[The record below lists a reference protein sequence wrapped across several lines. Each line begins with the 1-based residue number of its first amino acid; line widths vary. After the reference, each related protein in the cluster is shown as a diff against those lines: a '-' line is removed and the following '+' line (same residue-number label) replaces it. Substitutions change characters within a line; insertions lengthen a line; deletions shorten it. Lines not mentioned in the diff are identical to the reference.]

1 MVLPEG
7 QLFFLHVQHSR
18 RDQDTGIYWC
28 TATNQ
33 LGEARSRNASVELA
47 VLREEFRATPKSSRV
62 AAGESATLECVAP
75 RGHPEPSVTW
85 FKDGA
90 QVATGTG
97 RIRLLGHG
105 SLLIADVRHADQGRY
120 VCRAAN
126 LLGTRETPAATLSV
140 HTKPYFVRVPE
151 DVTTLADET
160 VEFQCKVNGDPKP
173 TVTWRRQDGKMPV
186 GRANIQEDKSL
197 RIQNVAP
204 MDEGT
209 YICESQNF
217 VGSVSASASLTVH
230 SRPSFRLTPEDQ
242 KVGLNGVAKFDCL
255 ATGNPLPSVF
265 WTREGKQVL
274 MFPGKSHGRFSVTN
288 EGTLVISSVRKEDRG
303 YYTCSALS
311 VVGSSMAKGHLE
323 VTANADLPPPVI
335 RLGPANQTLPI
346 NTAAIMP
353 CEASGKPTPT
363 VRWQYNGVPLQIDT
377 RPRYVILQSGTLRIN
392 GLQITD
398 SGTYTCTASTES
410 GETSW
415 TASLTVESPHNP
427 NVNFHR
433 SPDPSTFP
441 GPPSKPVV
449 VNISETS
456 ITLTWRRSEKV
467 GESSLKGYSIEYY
480 SSDLQSGWVSGA
492 RRLLSETYT
501 VQALRPDSRYI
512 FIVRAENS
520 HGLGP
525 PSPASDTIR
534 TLGLP
539 PHLLPEYNLD
549 EARAKL
555 TACVV
560 TLLDARAAS
569 STAVKLTWRIQE
581 DKDYVEGFY
590 IRFRDVSG
598 GSQKYNMVTVLNGA
612 ASSYVLSNLRPYTKY
627 EFFLVPFFMSVEGP
641 PSNSRSV
648 QTLEDVPTA
657 APQDVTA
664 QVLNVTT
671 ATIFWSPPPS
681 QHCNGKLR
689 GYNVYV
695 TGNLSEPFLNKS
707 TNSTTNTLLVT
718 NLKAGASYKVR
729 IVAHTSVGSG
739 PLSSPVPFSMDSPSS
754 PSLSTPFNSIVKQSW
769 FIALIGCL
777 MFIAVSVFVLFVV
790 CKRKLELKKAI
801 TTAPVQ
807 KPEDLRTGL
816 SHHDALWINQS
827 AWRPCDSSKDAFC
840 DTKLLNK
847 MDCASNDLN
856 YSSVY
861 APLNCGVSASDYAE
875 VDTQNLTTFCK
886 KDLPLIPEP
895 YATTTLINP
904 SLQKSFNGSAKDGR
918 SGSSGEE
925 GSRLSDKVFD
935 LELRL
940 PNKAEDITDRL
951 LESDKLTS
959 PVSDSGSYTTD
970 EYGMPIK
977 KSRQKFSKGKAM
989 PNGPMINW
997 AQIIPPPPEQPP
1009 SDAGSAPNTP
1019 ASHRR
1024 VSSHSSQPKKKLPS
1038 GCSQASSSS
1047 ARVLQG
1053 VPRFTGP
1060 SPWASLNESNS
1071 LGACYADPSTGP
1083 HFTTRGLGPL
1093 LSPPQQPQSQTHPSP
1108 FCQSLMNKGVQS
1120 SLPSLLSKSNSV
1132 SPALELSRPHLATL
1146 QVSWLKFMQS
1156 QLIQPKPSI
1165 EPGHVYHPAD
1175 GESDAEED
1183 MSRPRS
1189 LESSVAGDT
1198 DYAPSHA
1205 PSWSSMTEQ
1214 SNSSC
1219 TSGRSSGA
1227 SSYDD
1232 SVYNEIDFASAV
1244 ALAAQNAGFQVTG
1257 SIVSTAPADTNSAK
1271 QGNKNNIPAWLI
1283 SQQDGKVSSVQ
1294 RPVSRTIGHQLRNT
1308 GDYPQ
1313 TQLPLS
1319 LSLPMQRNQGEHEKT
1334 PKGDAKISTQNKA
1347 ASMKQPNFHIY
1358 HEPPSLLP
1366 PSRGDPR
1373 WRAGEQED
1381 LLHTKSVPMEHI
1393 DKGSAFVQKESMH
1406 MYHGST

>member
-1 MVLPEG
+1 MALQDRRYRCFLRIMTASWIIAAVAAARSSADILPGRAPRITEHPGDVVVRKHEPVTLRCRADAEPPARLSWFHEGRPVRNSATRMVLPEG

-18 RDQDTGIYWC
+18 RDQDTGLYWC
-28 TATNQ
+28 TATNA

-62 AAGESATLECVAP
+62 AVGDSATLECIAP

-126 LLGTRETPAATLSV
+126 LLGTRESPAATLSV

-151 DVTTLADET
+151 DVTTLADEA

-186 GRANIQEDKSL
+186 GRASIQENKNL
-197 RIQNVAP
+197 RIQNVSP

-209 YICESQNF
+209 YICESENF

-242 KVGLNGVAKFDCL
+242 KVGLNGVAKFDCF
-255 ATGNPLPSVF
+255 ATGNPQPSVF
-265 WTREGKQVL
+265 WTREGDQVL

-323 VTANADLPPPVI
+323 VTAMADLPPPVI

-353 CEASGKPTPT
+353 CEATGKPTPT
-363 VRWQYNGVPLQIDT
+363 VRWQYNAVPLQTDT
-377 RPRYVILQSGTLRIN
+377 RPRFVILQSGTLRIN
-392 GLQITD
+392 GLQILD
-398 SGTYTCTASTES
+398 SGMYTCTASSES

-467 GESSLKGYSIEYY
+467 GESSLKGYTIEYY

-492 RRLLSETYT
+492 HRVLSETYT
-501 VQALRPDSRYI
+501 IQPLRPDSRYI
-512 FIVRAENS
+512 FIIRAENS

-534 TLGLP
+534 TLGLA
-539 PHLLPEYNLD
+539 PHFLPEYNLD

-555 TACVV
+555 TSCMV
-560 TLLDARAAS
+560 TLMDMRAAS
-569 STAVKLTWRIQE
+569 STAVKLTWRIQG

-590 IRFRDVSG
+590 IRFRDVSEG
-598 GSQKYNMVTVLNGA
+598 LQSYNMVTVLNGG
-612 ASSYVLSNLRPYTKY
+612 ASSYILNDLRPYAKY
-627 EFFLVPFFMSVEGP
+627 EFFLVPFYKSVEGP

-657 APQDVTA
+657 APEDVRA
-664 QVLNVTT
+664 HVLNVTT
-671 ATIFWSPPPS
+671 ATIFWSPPPP
-681 QHCNGKLR
+681 QHCNGKLK
-689 GYNVYV
+689 GYNVYL

-707 TNSTTNTLLVT
+707 TNSTTNSLLVT
-718 NLKAGASYKVR
+718 NLKAGSSYKVR

-739 PLSSPVPFSMDSPSS
+739 PLSSPVLFRMHSPSS
-754 PSLSTPFNSIVKQSW
+754 TSLSTPFHNIVKQSW

-777 MFIAVSVFVLFVV
+777 TFIAVSMFVLFVV
-790 CKRKLELKKAI
+790 RKRKLELKKAI
-801 TTAPVQ
+801 TAVPVH
-807 KPEDLRTGL
+807 KSEDLSNCFNSLTGRTGL
-816 SHHDALWINQS
+816 SPHEALWINHS
-827 AWRPCDSSKDAFC
+827 AWRPCDSSKDGFC
-840 DTKLLNK
+840 ETKLLNK
-847 MDCASNDLN
+847 MDCTSNDLN

-861 APLNCGVSASDYAE
+861 APLHCGINAPDYAE
-875 VDTQNLTTFCK
+875 VDTHNLTTFYK
-886 KDLPLIPEP
+886 KGLPSVPEP

-904 SLQKSFNGSAKDGR
+904 SLHKSFSGSGQDGR

-925 GSRLSDKVFD
+925 GGRLSDKAFD
-935 LELRL
+935 LELRRS
-940 PNKAEDITDRL
+940 NEEGITNRL

-977 KSRQKFSKGKAM
+977 KSRRKLSRGNAM
-989 PNGPMINW
+989 PKGPMMNW
-997 AQIIPPPPEQPP
+997 AEIIPPPPEQPP
-1009 SDAGSAPNTP
+1009 SDVGSAPNTP
-1019 ASHRR
+1019 ASHRG
-1024 VSSHSSQPKKKLPS
+1024 VSPHSRQLKQKLLS
-1038 GCSQASSSS
+1038 GCSQASLSS
-1047 ARVLQG
+1047 ARVMQG
-1053 VPRFTGP
+1053 APRFAGP
-1060 SPWASLNESNS
+1060 SPRASLNKSSNS
-1071 LGACYADPSTGP
+1071 IGACYADPSTGL
-1083 HFTTRGLGPL
+1083 HFATRDLRPL
-1093 LSPPQQPQSQTHPSP
+1093 LRPPLQSQLQTQPSP
-1108 FCQSLMNKGVQS
+1108 FCQTLMDRGVQS
-1120 SLPSLLSKSNSV
+1120 SLPSLV
-1132 SPALELSRPHLATL
+1132 SESHSLKPALEVSGPNRAAL
-1146 QVSWLKFMQS
+1146 Q
-1156 QLIQPKPSI
+1156 
-1165 EPGHVYHPAD
+1165 GHIYHPMD
-1175 GESDAEED
+1175 GESDAED
-1183 MSRPRS
+1183 ITRPQS

-1205 PSWSSMTEQ
+1205 PSWASMTEQ

-1232 SVYNEIDFASAV
+1232 TVYNEVDFANAV
-1244 ALAAQNAGFQVTG
+1244 ALAAQNAGLQANG
-1257 SIVSTAPADTNSAK
+1257 SIISTARLINSYGIKNTYENLTKARLK
-1271 QGNKNNIPAWLI
+1271 Q
-1283 SQQDGKVSSVQ
+1283 Q
-1294 RPVSRTIGHQLRNT
+1294 R
-1308 GDYPQ
+1308 
-1313 TQLPLS
+1313 
-1319 LSLPMQRNQGEHEKT
+1319 
-1334 PKGDAKISTQNKA
+1334 
-1347 ASMKQPNFHIY
+1347 
-1358 HEPPSLLP
+1358 
-1366 PSRGDPR
+1366 DPR
-1373 WRAGEQED
+1373 
-1381 LLHTKSVPMEHI
+1381 
-1393 DKGSAFVQKESMH
+1393 
-1406 MYHGST
+1406 